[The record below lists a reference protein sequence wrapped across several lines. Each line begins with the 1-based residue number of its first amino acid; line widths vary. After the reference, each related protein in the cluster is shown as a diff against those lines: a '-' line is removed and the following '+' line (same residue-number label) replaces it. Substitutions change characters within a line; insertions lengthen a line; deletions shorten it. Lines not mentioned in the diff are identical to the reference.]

1 MKNKATENKYKIL
14 NSNKNKQK
22 KIEKNDNDKK

>member
-22 KIEKNDNDKK
+22 IKKNDNDKK